1 MKMTNCIYGT
11 EIFEKRRECYK
22 IINTDVTCNADV
34 CVIGSGAAGAIL
46 GTKLAQSGK
55 SVVVLERGPY
65 YDGESMNQREA
76 DMIPLLWKNAGANFT
91 SNLRIAIAQGSCLG
105 GSTVINDAVCFRIP
119 NLVIEQWQK
128 MGVTI
133 SKAEWDKA
141 NDEVSKRINV
151 QEVTE
156 EELNVNAKKLRE
168 ACKKYLNNGK
178 PIVHSN
184 NHRNCGPSLSDNS
197 LKSCVKCGF
206 CHLGCHYDT
215 KQSMLVTYIHD
226 ALNDD
231 KADYNAYCNC
241 RVDSIT
247 HENGIATGVN
257 GTFIDSKGSEAYRIR
272 VNAKVVIVSAGAI
285 ASSNLL
291 QKSVIG
297 GEKTGRGLA
306 LHPAPFVMGLFEE
319 EIFGNRGIPMS
330 YTCHEFGV
338 TNGVEKGGFL
348 IESIFLP
355 VFQMALAIPTLGSD
369 HNRMMQNY
377 NRYTMAGI
385 LSRDES
391 VGKVLISFSGNP
403 KVVYNLSDQ
412 TIEDMAR
419 GMGILAKMW
428 FSIGAKSV
436 ITSHRDVPEIG
447 TKADIPKLKDAVRE
461 NPDNLML
468 GSAHPQGGNRM
479 GNNEKE
485 CVVDSDCKVF
495 GFDNLYVC
503 DASVFPT
510 ALGVNPQLTV
520 MALAAIATDKIIK
533 KWKDRHILENYGTT
547 CHLTQP
553 RYCKTEQLSEK
564 FAVVEHKENLFR
576 SLANSDDEKIIIGK
590 NWKFDPKGLK
600 IYNNLYW
607 KGFYG
612 RDNDLMTNALR
623 YFGGFYKRFRQVD
636 NGRMEGTTHPFETQV
651 INAKNIAT
659 QKYVPGYG
667 KVIHLEYTE
676 FPYSTAYDLL
686 KIVDENTIIGK
697 AFLGPFAKGRELFSF
712 SMSRVYDVNF
722 LTEEDLLTLFHSDQM
737 SHKPNEKELVGTW
750 EGMLVSDSS
759 LSPRSQIFYF
769 NYEDGEIDMRY
780 SFANMLTGRSD
791 VLTEGSVLRLDDPTP
806 FHDEIRMVT
815 PEFAVGVWMSEWSS
829 KDTLQPFIDDLR
841 RYFPIKISNSDIFE
855 TKTSFLDRLRFRG
868 IRLPKEFGSSFL
880 HVEVN
885 EQHETRVGLLY
896 AIKRIS

>member
-1 MKMTNCIYGT
+1 MTMTNCIYGT

-22 IINTDVTCNADV
+22 IINTDVTCNVDA

-46 GTKLAQSGK
+46 GAKLAQSGK

-91 SNLRIAIAQGSCLG
+91 SNLRIAVAQGSCLG

-119 NLVIEQWQK
+119 NLVIEQWEK
-128 MGVTI
+128 MDVTI
-133 SKAEWDKA
+133 SEAEWDKA
-141 NDEVSKRINV
+141 NDEVSNRINV
-151 QEVTE
+151 QQVTE

-168 ACKKYLNNGK
+168 ACKIYLNDGK

-184 NHRNCGPSLSDNS
+184 NHRNCGLSLSDNS

-257 GTFIDSKGSEAYRIR
+257 GTFIDSRGSEAYRIR

-291 QKSVIG
+291 QKSSIG
-297 GEKTGRGLA
+297 GEKTGKGLA

-391 VGKVLISFSGNP
+391 VGKVVISYSGNP
-403 KVVYNLSDQ
+403 KVIYNLSDQ

-447 TKADIPKLKDAVRE
+447 TKADIPKLRDAVRE
-461 NPDNLML
+461 NPNNLML

-520 MALAAIATDKIIK
+520 MALAAITADKIIK
-533 KWKDRHILENYGTT
+533 NWKDRDILENYGTT

-553 RYCKTEQLSEK
+553 RYCKTEQLSDK
-564 FAVVEHKENLFR
+564 FAVVEHNENLFR
-576 SLANSDDEKIIIGK
+576 SLANSDDEKIMIGK
-590 NWKFDPKGLK
+590 NWKFDPKGPK

-623 YFGGFYKRFRQVD
+623 YFGGFYKRFRQAD

-651 INAKNIAT
+651 VNAKNIAT

-667 KVIHLEYTE
+667 NVIHLEYTE

-686 KIVDENTIIGK
+686 KMVDENTIIGK

-712 SMSRVYDVNF
+712 SMSRDYDVNF
-722 LTEEDLLTLFHSDQM
+722 LTEEDLLTLFHSDKL
-737 SHKPNEKELVGTW
+737 SHKPSERELVGTW

-791 VLTEGSVLRLDDPTP
+791 VLTEGNVLRLDDPTP

-815 PEFAVGVWMSEWSS
+815 PKFAVGVWMSEWSS

-841 RYFPIKISNSDIFE
+841 RYFPIKISNSDMFE
-855 TKTSFLDRLRFRG
+855 TKVSFLDRLRFRG
-868 IRLPKEFGSSFL
+868 VRLPKEFGSSFL
-880 HVEVN
+880 HVEEN
-885 EQHETRVGLLY
+885 EQHETRIGLLY
-896 AIKRIS
+896 AIKRMS